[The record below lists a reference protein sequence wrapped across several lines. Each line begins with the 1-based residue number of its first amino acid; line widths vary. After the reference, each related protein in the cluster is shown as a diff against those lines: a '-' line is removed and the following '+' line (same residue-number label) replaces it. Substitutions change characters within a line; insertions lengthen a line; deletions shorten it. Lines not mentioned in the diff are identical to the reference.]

1 MNAFWSIINVVIS
14 MQILGHCTLIPVERP
29 SALIRTVLL
38 LEYISDA
45 EEMFENVTN
54 YRPHAALDSD

>member
-1 MNAFWSIINVVIS
+1 
-14 MQILGHCTLIPVERP
+14 MQILGHCTLILVERP

-54 YRPHAALDSD
+54 YRPHGALDSD